1 MARFWPV
8 GLAVVLFAGVGV
20 GGLLR
25 PAGARLADAPAVQ
38 AKLDAL
44 PLAVGAWT
52 GRTEPYPEKTLRQA
66 EAVAAVNRVYVR
78 DNPPAQVGVLL
89 LAGSPGAMGAHDPS
103 VCFAGAGFQAVG
115 ASAKKPVGVDALWS
129 ARYDTAGD
137 SPAPFQVCWGWSAG
151 DKWAACD
158 NARFEFADRG
168 TVYKLYVTRGLP
180 PGGGSRGQ
188 PDPTD
193 EFLRAFLP
201 LTQTLA
207 GTTPAPTPE

>member
-8 GLAVVLFAGVGV
+8 GLAVALFAGVGV
-20 GGLLR
+20 VGLVR
-25 PAGARLADAPAVQ
+25 PAGARPANAAAVQ

-44 PLAVGAWT
+44 PLAVGAWQ
-52 GRTEPYPEKTLRQA
+52 GRTEPYSEKTLRQA
-66 EAVAAVNRVYVR
+66 EAVAAVSRVYVR

-115 ASAKKPVGVDALWS
+115 ASSRKPVGVDALWT

-137 SPAPFQVCWGWSAG
+137 SPGTFQVCWGWTAG
-151 DKWAACD
+151 GKWAACD
-158 NARFEFADRG
+158 NPRFELADRG

-180 PGGGSRGQ
+180 PGGGPKAQS
-188 PDPTD
+188 DPTD
-193 EFLRAFLP
+193 EFLTAFLP

-207 GTTPAPTPE
+207 GTTPAVTPE